1 MSKLFPIK
9 EKQNFL
15 VYDIHRC
22 TRQGAP
28 HERPKTLPQKLN
40 HKNAI
45 KYENKEPAFIFSQLK
60 VSPTKL
66 FFKDPPPP
74 PPTWSFNFHRR
85 RLGDNFGQVLFYCN
99 NHLIPLIKQ
108 TLWVASFNIAKQ
120 SSKKMGLGWGGKGRG
135 GGWQQ
140 KKSSENSTIPLSG
153 AHRTVHL
160 WQQHCTVTL
169 AIYWFQL
176 IEIAAMFAY
185 NFFILE
191 FGVPPLNSSHTP
203 RLRNDDVKEPAAK
216 YLDTNFGL
224 VQ

>member
-1 MSKLFPIK
+1 MRTSPIFFFFLRK
-9 EKQNFL
+9 RGANGRHEK
-15 VYDIHRC
+15 
-22 TRQGAP
+22 RQL
-28 HERPKTLPQKLN
+28 HMT
-40 HKNAI
+40 
-45 KYENKEPAFIFSQLK
+45 FSWGGG
-60 VSPTKL
+60 
-66 FFKDPPPP
+66 PPPP
-74 PPTWSFNFHRR
+74 PPPPPR
-85 RLGDNFGQVLFYCN
+85 
-99 NHLIPLIKQ
+99 
-108 TLWVASFNIAKQ
+108 
-120 SSKKMGLGWGGKGRG
+120 
-135 GGWQQ
+135 QQ